1 METESMAIETPEDY
15 GTLTEYGALTDIDAE
30 HFLRV
35 IREANSEFDRMQSWY
50 LAKIEEAQAARDERV
65 RYAESA
71 LRVFFE
77 SVPAKETKTQK
88 SYELPGGK
96 LVLKRQE
103 PKFETHDETLV
114 PWLKANKPEFVK
126 MKVYSDWAGLKKEL
140 KLAPDGVTLVTEDG
154 EVVPGIDVTPR
165 DDKFVVTVK

>member
-1 METESMAIETPEDY
+1 METESILIGTPEEC
-15 GTLTEYGALTDIDAE
+15 GTLTDVDAE
-30 HFLRV
+30 HLLRV

-50 LAKIEEAQAARDERV
+50 LHKIEEAQAARDERV

-96 LVLKRQE
+96 LVLKKQE
-103 PKFETHDETLV
+103 PKFETHDETLI

-154 EVVPGIDVTPR
+154 EIVPGIDVTPR

>member
-1 METESMAIETPEDY
+1 METESMVIETTDEY
-15 GTLTEYGALTDIDAE
+15 GTVTEYRILTDIDAE

-50 LAKIEEAQAARDERV
+50 LRKIEEAQAARDEQV

-77 SVPAKETKTQK
+77 SVPAKETKTQT

-96 LVLKRQE
+96 LVLKN
-103 PKFETHDETLV
+103 PSLYIV
-114 PWLKANKPEFVK
+114 
-126 MKVYSDWAGLKKEL
+126 
-140 KLAPDGVTLVTEDG
+140 
-154 EVVPGIDVTPR
+154 EVMMYLL
-165 DDKFVVTVK
+165 

>member
-1 METESMAIETPEDY
+1 METESMIIETPE
-15 GTLTEYGALTDIDAE
+15 EYGALTDIDAE

-50 LAKIEEAQAARDERV
+50 LQKIEEAQAARDERV

-96 LVLKRQE
+96 LVLKKQE
-103 PKFETHDETLV
+103 PKFETHDETLI
-114 PWLKANKPEFVK
+114 PWLKANKPEYVK
-126 MKVYSDWAGLKKEL
+126 TKVYSDWAGLKKEL
-140 KLAPDGVTLVTEDG
+140 KLAPDCTSMITEDG
-154 EVVPGIDVTPR
+154 EIVPGIEVTPR
-165 DDKFVVTVK
+165 EDKFVVTVK